1 MKYLLIITFIL
12 SGCSTVVPVKYTFPS
27 IPQSLL
33 EPCQSLKPLE
43 NKVSLSEYSK
53 VIVYNYS
60 LYHECALKNKSWQE
74 WYDIQKDLF
83 KSDK

>member
-33 EPCQSLKPLE
+33 ETCPPLKSLE
-43 NKVSLSEYSK
+43 HNVSLSEYTK
-53 VIVYNYS
+53 VVVHNYG
-60 LYHECALKNKSWQE
+60 LYHDCVLKNNAWQE
-74 WYDIQKDLF
+74 WYSTQKDLF
-83 KSDK
+83 KPNK